1 MTTMTTNPI
10 FNMGLAL
17 IASAAVLTFV
27 AGPVH
32 ARSVPVTVTK
42 AELATPEGRA
52 AVDDRIAQ
60 AARKACSSGVD
71 ARDLK
76 ALASA
81 RACTK
86 QAQADARTQVAAMI
100 AGTQLAS
107 R

>member
-10 FNMGLAL
+10 LNMGLAL

-27 AGPVH
+27 AGP
-32 ARSVPVTVTK
+32 AEAKSVPVTVTK

-52 AVDDRIAQ
+52 VVDARIAR

-76 ALASA
+76 ALASVN
-81 RACTK
+81 ACTR
-86 QAQADARTQVAAMI
+86 QAQAEARTQVAALI
-100 AGTQLAS
+100 AGNQLAI